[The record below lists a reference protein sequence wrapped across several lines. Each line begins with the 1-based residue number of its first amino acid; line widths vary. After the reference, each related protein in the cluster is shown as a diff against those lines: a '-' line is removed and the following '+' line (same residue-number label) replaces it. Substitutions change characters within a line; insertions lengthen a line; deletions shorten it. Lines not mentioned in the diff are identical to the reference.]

1 MKEISVTETVHV
13 TKYVAVDNTV
23 FTSKSECEKYEQ
35 TAECA
40 LMQRYKPLVVKT
52 VTEYDIFACGSD
64 DSVVD
69 VIKLTEAKD
78 IDTVIQLYRLR
89 NSHLERPEYKKW
101 IDEAHKKP
109 LPRFPRRI
117 GVVTS
122 LAGAVLRDIYHV
134 SSRRWP
140 LVQLVLYPVQVQ
152 GEGAAEQIAEAIGFF
167 NRSCSVDTL
176 IVGRGGGSM
185 EDAGMAL

>member
-23 FTSKSECEKYEQ
+23 FTNKSECEKYEQ

-52 VTEYDIFACGSD
+52 VTEYDIFACGSED
-64 DSVVD
+64 CVVD
-69 VIKLTEAKD
+69 IIKLIEAKD

-101 IDEAHKKP
+101 IDEAHKK
-109 LPRFPRRI
+109 L
-117 GVVTS
+117 S
-122 LAGAVLRDIYHV
+122 AAL
-134 SSRRWP
+134 
-140 LVQLVLYPVQVQ
+140 Q
-152 GEGAAEQIAEAIGFF
+152 GSGFAF
-167 NRSCSVDTL
+167 
-176 IVGRGGGSM
+176 IGRGCDDGFWILGSQDSAIQVIK
-185 EDAGMAL
+185 EVCKVAKEETNEK

>member
-23 FTSKSECEKYEQ
+23 FTNKSECEKYEQ

-40 LMQRYKPLVVKT
+40 LMQKYKPLVVKT
-52 VTEYDIFACGSD
+52 VTEYDIFACGSE

-101 IDEAHKKP
+101 IDEAHKK
-109 LPRFPRRI
+109 L
-117 GVVTS
+117 S
-122 LAGAVLRDIYHV
+122 AAL
-134 SSRRWP
+134 
-140 LVQLVLYPVQVQ
+140 Q
-152 GEGAAEQIAEAIGFF
+152 GSGFVF
-167 NRSCSVDTL
+167 
-176 IVGRGGGSM
+176 VGRGCDDDCFWIIGSQESVM
-185 EDAGMAL
+185 QVIKDACKPEEKKDDAEGENHGA